1 MKFVIQNVLNASVSV
16 DQKIVGQ
23 INQGYVVFIGISND
37 DNEETANKMI
47 QKMLNLRIFQD
58 ENGKTN
64 LSLEQIS
71 GELLLISQF
80 TLYADCKHGNRPSF
94 IKAGKPEHAQ
104 KLYNYIIEQCK
115 MKVANVQTGI
125 FGADMKVSLINDGPF
140 TIVLD
145 SAEIF
150 GI

>member
-80 TLYADCKHGNRPSF
+80 TIYADCKHGNRPSF

-115 MKVANVQTGI
+115 MKVSNVQTGI
-125 FGADMKVSLINDGPF
+125 FGADMKVSLTNDGPF

-145 SAEIF
+145 STEIF